1 MKTLKYILVLAVLLC
16 ANLTSCTPDDSVT
29 ENEVLHTEVVATK
42 GEKEVVDDDGDLD

>member
-29 ENEVLHTEVVATK
+29 ENEVLHTEVLATK
-42 GEKEVVDDDGDLD
+42 GGQGELEDDDN